1 MKEELIMTETKKTT
15 LAELLLRR
23 KELNQLFSLRLEAQ
37 QMQVTKD
44 VLQRRKVN
52 DETDQVDGKISLV
65 DKGAL
70 ERESNFYAQQRRLA
84 DSVVQ
89 QANWTTEVEVPSSL
103 MTDEEEEHA
112 GTSTVKLAELLVRR
126 KDLDQQIGRF
136 DLYRTSDEDLYKV
149 VSERLPI
156 AKGAGE
162 ITEKVAR
169 LAPSKLKPFMH
180 HDQLQKKL
188 NAVDA
193 LIQRTNWD
201 TAVEPPVSVLANFT
215 A

>member
-65 DKGAL
+65 DKSAL